1 MLLSDEEAITRQP
14 PASSGL
20 QHFVVKLHLE
30 SSSSRLKCLFV
41 VMFGYLGPFQW
52 RFSMGIACYL
62 EKKYVFTYRKGKV
75 QNWWHLPKNGQ
86 IQKPPM
92 PKYANAFSVLIAHA
106 LQLILSAFN
115 FTGCGKKSVLS
126 RWSQIKSVNFNQTS
140 HFLVHRSGTVQ
151 CVFPYFLAVLRTCL
165 TFVLVTHT
173 MFGQRSQRSLFQCTK
188 KCKFYFWHNFWFK
201 TIQLWRREA

>member
-1 MLLSDEEAITRQP
+1 MIQQNPKRNT
-14 PASSGL
+14 
-20 QHFVVKLHLE
+20 KLVTL
-30 SSSSRLKCLFV
+30 
-41 VMFGYLGPFQW
+41 
-52 RFSMGIACYL
+52 A
-62 EKKYVFTYRKGKV
+62 EKAAKFRKK
-75 QNWWHLPKNGQ
+75 GQ
-86 IQKPPM
+86 IQKPL
-92 PKYANAFSVLIAHA
+92 KYANGFSVLIAHA

-140 HFLVHRSGTVQ
+140 HFPVHRSGTVK
-151 CVFPYFLAVLRTCL
+151 CVFSYFLAVLRTCFF

-173 MFGQRSQRSLFQCTK
+173 LFGQRTQRSLFQCSK

>member
-1 MLLSDEEAITRQP
+1 
-14 PASSGL
+14 
-20 QHFVVKLHLE
+20 
-30 SSSSRLKCLFV
+30 
-41 VMFGYLGPFQW
+41 MFGYLGPFQW

-151 CVFPYFLAVLRTCL
+151 CVFPYFLAVLRTCCTL
-165 TFVLVTHT
+165 VLLNPYNVWSKGLRGHCFNAAKNVNFTFDTIFGSKQYNFEEERHSNVFLFLKVVTLWCLICYEEDCRLAKFRVLNQNIWVNH
-173 MFGQRSQRSLFQCTK
+173 K
-188 KCKFYFWHNFWFK
+188 V
-201 TIQLWRREA
+201 

>member
-1 MLLSDEEAITRQP
+1 MVFCVVEWWRGHHQA
-14 PASSGL
+14 ASSL
-20 QHFVVKLHLE
+20 QRPLHFVVKLHLD

-52 RFSMGIACYL
+52 RFPIGKCLSFRKEGYIHT
-62 EKKYVFTYRKGKV
+62 EERKGSGYNITEKGI
-75 QNWWHLPKNGQ
+75 QNWCYMPKKAAKFRKKGQ
-86 IQKPPM
+86 IQKPL
-92 PKYANAFSVLIAHA
+92 KYANGFSVLIAHA

-151 CVFPYFLAVLRTCL
+151 YVSFLIFLQFWELVLL
-165 TFVLVTHT
+165 LY
-173 MFGQRSQRSLFQCTK
+173 L
-188 KCKFYFWHNFWFK
+188 
-201 TIQLWRREA
+201 